1 LMIFLLRRKHQEF
14 LKLKFMKKNQLLF
27 ILSIFSSLF
36 NTLNAQRQ
44 LVSLNKEW
52 DFNGASLWEE
62 SIEEVVDLP
71 HTWNTEDAAQGY
83 TYFRGEG
90 NYTKKYF
97 VDQSLKGK
105 RLFLKFEGVQ
115 TVANVSVNGTHL
127 GEHRGGYSAFTFE
140 ITKNVKYGEY
150 NYIEVKVDNSET
162 EDILPLGGDF
172 NIYGG
177 IYRPVQLIIT
187 EEICISPLD
196 FASPGVYLFQNNI
209 TKEKA
214 EVSVVTKISNASVS
228 NSKIELEVV
237 ISDAVGKIVHQGKKE
252 VFVNAGGTKDTNHSV
267 LISKPHL
274 WNGLKDPYLYSI
286 KVLLKEGEKII
297 DEITQPL
304 GLRYY
309 HTDAE
314 KGFFLNGEH
323 LKIKGVSR
331 HQDFAGV
338 GSALSEKHHRQDM
351 KFISEMGANGIRL
364 AHYQHSE
371 FFYALSDSL
380 GMTVWAEIP
389 FVGSNQD
396 GYIDSDEFRK
406 NSKQQLQELI
416 RQNFNHPSIL
426 FWGIYNEIGNYNDPV
441 LTAIINDL
449 QKLAKAED
457 PTRQTVAAS
466 FIRRVDDSL
475 HKIPD
480 MIAWNR
486 YFGWYYNKPFKLGDF
501 LDLIHE
507 EEPSFK
513 IGVSEYGAG
522 GSVMHHEEKI
532 RRPFPI
538 FHEWH
543 PEEYQTTVH
552 EGIWKVIND
561 RDYVWGSYIW
571 NMFDFGS
578 HFRREGDAI
587 GINDKG
593 MVSYDRNTKKDAFF
607 FYKANWSEEPVIH
620 LTNTRFKIREND
632 KINVKVYSNLGA
644 VELFVNGKSA
654 GTKKGENAVLIWQDI
669 HLKEGN
675 NKVKAVANINGKKYS
690 DTVIWMYEKN
700 LILESVISFFRWLIK
715 PFIVLLISIV
725 FWMIRLLV
733 KKQVRS
739 RQKVFAIVAL
749 VLAILFLL
757 AILIGQILVSG
768 LGFNLFEYS
777 LI

>member
-1 LMIFLLRRKHQEF
+1 
-14 LKLKFMKKNQLLF
+14 MKNIQLLF
-27 ILSIFSSLF
+27 VSALFSFFLF
-36 NTLNAQRQ
+36 TVNAQRNS
-44 LVSLNKEW
+44 VPLNKEW
-52 DFNGASLWEE
+52 DFKGASLWEE
-62 SIEEVVDLP
+62 SIEGVVDLP
-71 HTWNTEDAAQGY
+71 HTWNAKDAAQGY
-83 TYFRGEG
+83 NYFRGEG
-90 NYTKKYF
+90 NYSKKYF
-97 VDQSLKGK
+97 IDRALKGK

-115 TVANVSVNGTHL
+115 TVANVSINGIHL

-140 ITKNVKYGEY
+140 ITKNVKYGED
-150 NYIEVKVDNSET
+150 NYIQVKVDNSET
-162 EDILPLGGDF
+162 EDVLPLGGDF

-177 IYRPVQLIIT
+177 IYRPVKLIIT
-187 EEICISPLD
+187 EEVCITPLD

-209 TKEKA
+209 TKERA
-214 EVSVVTKISNASVS
+214 EVAVVTKISNASAS
-228 NSKIELEVV
+228 NSNIELEVI

-252 VFVNAGGTKDTNHSV
+252 VLVNAGETKDTNHSV
-267 LISKPHL
+267 LISNPHL
-274 WNGLKDPYLYSI
+274 WNGLKDPYLYSVQ
-286 KVLLKEGEKII
+286 VLVKDGGKII
-297 DEITQPL
+297 DQITQPL

-309 HTDAE
+309 HTDPE

-331 HQDFAGV
+331 HQDFAKV
-338 GSALSEKHHRQDM
+338 GSALSEKHHRLDM
-351 KFISEMGANGIRL
+351 EMISEMGANGIRL
-364 AHYQHSE
+364 AHYQHSD
-371 FFYALSDSL
+371 FFYALADSL

-396 GYIDSDEFRK
+396 GYSDSDEFRK

-426 FWGIYNEIGNYNDPV
+426 FWGIYNEIGMDNDPV

-466 FIRRVDDSL
+466 FLRRIDDTL
-475 HKIPD
+475 NKIPD

-486 YFGWYYNKPFKLGDF
+486 YFGWYYNKPFKLGEF
-501 LDLIHE
+501 LDRIHE
-507 EEPSFK
+507 EKPGFK

-522 GSVMHHEEKI
+522 GSTIHHEEKI

-543 PEEYQTTVH
+543 PEEYQATVH
-552 EGIWKVIND
+552 ESIWKVIND
-561 RDYVWGSYIW
+561 RDYVWGSYVW

-607 FYKANWSEEPVIH
+607 FYKANWSQEPVIH
-620 LTNTRFKIREND
+620 LTNSRFKIREND

-644 VELFVNGKSA
+644 VELFVNGTSV
-654 GTKKGENAVLIWQDI
+654 GTKTGENATLVWEDI
-669 HLKEGN
+669 ELMEGN
-675 NKVKAVANINGKKYS
+675 NKVKAVGQRNGKTYT

-700 LILESVISFFRWLIK
+700 LTLNAMIYFFQWLIK
-715 PFIVLLISIV
+715 PFIVLLITMV

-739 RQKVFAIVAL
+739 RQKVFVIVIL
-749 VLAILFLL
+749 VLAILLL
-757 AILIGQILVSG
+757 SAIVVGQILVAG
-768 LGFNLFEYS
+768 LGINLFEYS

>member
-1 LMIFLLRRKHQEF
+1 
-14 LKLKFMKKNQLLF
+14 MKTIQLL
-27 ILSIFSSLF
+27 IVSALFSCLF
-36 NTLNAQRQ
+36 FNVNAQRQ
-44 LVSLNKEW
+44 SVSLNKEW
-52 DFNGASLWEE
+52 GFKGASLWED
-62 SIEEVVDLP
+62 SIEQVVDLP
-71 HTWNTEDAAQGY
+71 HTWNTEDAAEGY
-83 TYFRGEG
+83 IYFRGEG
-90 NYTKKYF
+90 NYSKNYF
-97 VDQSLKGK
+97 VDRALKGK

-115 TVANVSVNGTHL
+115 TVANVSINGIHL

-140 ITKNVKYGEY
+140 ITKNVKFGED

-162 EDILPLGGDF
+162 KDVLPLGGDF

-177 IYRPVQLIIT
+177 IHRSVQLIIT
-187 EEICISPLD
+187 EEICITPLD

-209 TKEKA
+209 TKERA
-214 EVSVVTKISNASVS
+214 EVAVVTKISNASASKS
-228 NSKIELEVV
+228 NIELEV
-237 ISDAVGKIVHQGKKE
+237 IITDAVGKIVHQGKKE
-252 VFVNAGGTKDTNHSV
+252 ILVNASETKDTNHSV
-267 LISKPHL
+267 VISKPHL
-274 WNGLKDPYLYSI
+274 WNGLKDPYLYTVQI
-286 KVLLKEGEKII
+286 LVKKGRKII

-309 HTDAE
+309 HTDPE

-331 HQDFAGV
+331 HQDFAKV
-338 GSALSEKHHRQDM
+338 GSALSEKHHMLDM
-351 KFISEMGANGIRL
+351 ELISEMGANGIRL

-396 GYIDSDEFRK
+396 GYSDSDEFRK

-426 FWGIYNEIGNYNDPV
+426 FWGIYNEIGMDNDPV
-441 LTAIINDL
+441 LTAIIDDL
-449 QKLAKAED
+449 QKLAKVED
-457 PTRQTVAAS
+457 PTRKTVGAS
-466 FIRRVDDSL
+466 FVRRSEDPL
-475 HKIPD
+475 HKIPE
-480 MIAWNR
+480 MIAWNQ
-486 YFGWYYNKPFKLGDF
+486 YYGWYYTKPHKLGDF
-501 LDLIHE
+501 LDQIHE
-507 EEPSFK
+507 EEPVYK

-552 EGIWKVIND
+552 EGNWKVIND
-561 RDYVWGSYIW
+561 RDYIWGSYIW

-587 GINDKG
+587 GMNDKG
-593 MVSYDRNTKKDAFF
+593 MVSYDRKTKKDVFF
-607 FYKANWSEEPVIH
+607 FYKANWSPKPVIH
-620 LTNTRFKIREND
+620 LTNSRFKIRKRD
-632 KINVKVYSNLGA
+632 KIKVKVYSNLSD
-644 VELFVNGKSA
+644 VELFVNGKSL
-654 GTKKGENAVLIWQDI
+654 GTKRGENATLVWEDI
-669 HLKEGN
+669 ELQEGN
-675 NKVKAVANINGKKYS
+675 NKVKAVGQRNGKIYT

-700 LILESVISFFRWLIK
+700 LILNAMIYFLRWFIK
-715 PFIVLLISIV
+715 IFVVLLLAV
-725 FWMIRLLV
+725 AFWMLRLLV

-739 RQKVFAIVAL
+739 RKKVFVIVIL
-749 VLAILFLL
+749 TLAILFLL
-757 AILIGQILVSG
+757 AIVVGQILGAS
-768 LGFNLFEYS
+768 LGINFFEYS